1 MEVESG
7 YKLVVAVDY
16 GSTFTGKKA
25 RLPLIA
31 YSFLLLTY
39 PIFSLENS
47 DSLCHQVQCSWPSGH

>member
-16 GSTFTGKKA
+16 GTTFTGKKA
-25 RLPLIA
+25 RLLSITH
-31 YSFLLLTY
+31 SFLLLTY

-47 DSLCHQVQCSWPSGH
+47 DSFCHQVQCSWPSGH